1 MLKGNNP
8 YIKSLIVHKQR
19 TDKKWMNADMP
30 YNQGASG
37 PTYQMLDEIMIL
49 GCINDPKFKVLSDLN
64 GLIVLDSGAGMGSSY
79 AKHLQE
85 RHAKII
91 SLDLSEYALKEHWL
105 FPRNYETFTKIQG
118 DFFDLPFKDTTIDVV
133 VAYYFM
139 ADNPLF
145 IEDEQ
150 VKKESFKRYISEVE
164 RVLIKDGVFIA
175 FDPRILTNEAEECK
189 KVFSYTDN
197 EAPFLICAKK

>member
-1 MLKGNNP
+1 MLKGNDP
-8 YIKSLIVHKQR
+8 YLKV
-19 TDKKWMNADMP
+19 
-30 YNQGASG
+30 
-37 PTYQMLDEIMIL
+37 L
-49 GCINDPKFKVLSDLN
+49 GCINNPKFEVLSDLYDR
-64 GLIVLDSGAGMGSSY
+64 IVLDSGTGMGSSY
-79 AKHLQE
+79 AKFLQE
-85 RHAKII
+85 RRAKII

-105 FPRNYETFTKIQG
+105 FPRNYENSMKIQG
-118 DFFDLPFKDTTIDVV
+118 DFFDLPFKDSTIDVV

-175 FDPRILTNEAEECK
+175 FDPRILTGEAVNHSITPPTVPSK
-189 KVFSYTDN
+189 FLLVISTDTRTSQ
-197 EAPFLICAKK
+197 KHKS